1 MKTSSPIRV
10 AAGVIPGHENFA
22 AAGVITPDV
31 NFIDDAK
38 YANRGVFFEP
48 MSILIRLLISV

>member
-31 NFIDDAK
+31 NFIEDAK
-38 YANRGVFFEP
+38 NANRGVF
-48 MSILIRLLISV
+48 LNQ